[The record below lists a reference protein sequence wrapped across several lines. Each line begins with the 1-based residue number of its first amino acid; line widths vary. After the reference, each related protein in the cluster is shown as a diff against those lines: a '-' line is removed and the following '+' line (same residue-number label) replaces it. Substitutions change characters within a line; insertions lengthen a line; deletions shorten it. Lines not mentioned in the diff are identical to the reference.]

1 MPSYPQ
7 LSSDEGSEIAV
18 FSAAG
23 YASSVIAR
31 SLGRAK

>member
-1 MPSYPQ
+1 MPLYSH
-7 LSSDEGSEIAV
+7 LSSDERSEIAV

-23 YASSVIAR
+23 YSISVIAR